1 MHALYDFVSGPLV
14 WVAFGLFVGGCLYR
28 LVQLVGLARRK
39 EKFIF
44 TFFSLRYG
52 LRSIIRWLTP
62 FATTTMRIHPVMTV
76 VAFAFHICLL
86 LVPVFL
92 LAHIVLLEEA
102 WDIQWW
108 FLPDIVADTMTL
120 IVVGA
125 CIFFLLRRL
134 TQPEVRYVTS
144 TSDYVILA
152 MVAAPFITGFY
163 CSLGLPGYQ
172 TMVIIHILSGEIM
185 LAAIPFTRLVHMV
198 FAVFT
203 RGYTGSEF
211 GAVRHARDW

>member
-14 WVAFGLFVGGCLYR
+14 WVAFALFAGGSIYR
-28 LVQLVGLARRK
+28 IWHLIDLTRRK
-39 EKFIF
+39 ERFIF
-44 TFFSLRYG
+44 TFLSIRYS
-52 LRSIIRWLTP
+52 LRSIIHWLTP
-62 FATTTMRIHPVMTV
+62 FATANMRNHPVMTV

-108 FLPDIVADTMTL
+108 ALPDIAADAMSL
-120 IVVGA
+120 IVIAA

-144 TSDYVILA
+144 MSDYVILA

-172 TMVIIHILSGEIM
+172 AMVIVHILSGEIM
-185 LAAIPFTRLVHMV
+185 LAAIPFTRLVHML
-198 FAVFT
+198 FAAFT
-203 RGYTGSEF
+203 RSYTGSEF
-211 GAVRHARDW
+211 GGVRFAKDW